1 VFKAGCTFE
10 HMRWPSFDT
19 DRLALESHGEEQ
31 VELLLGHYKTLFG
44 YLGGDPAKA
53 RCEWRRLKCF
63 VGREATLISLSY
75 LELYE
80 RLFNQKGNKFMYGTD
95 GTCSDKLD
103 DMSFYNILLLLSI
116 IMSYAVDTSICERG
130 FALMNNLKTA
140 RRSRMGN
147 LLLRTLMTICELGKE
162 WGDPTKIPINEIV
175 TEWREQSS
183 RGRYEA
189 AMWRAAGLE
198 EPNAKGAK
206 GGADAGTATEVD
218 NLTAGG
224 FFGWMGREQLGAE
237 RVTARAF
244 PAPRAA
250 EGP

>member
-1 VFKAGCTFE
+1 
-10 HMRWPSFDT
+10 MRWPSFDT

-31 VELLLGHYKTLFG
+31 VELLLSHYKTRFG

-116 IMSYAVDTSICERG
+116 ISHTLSTPPSASG
-130 FALMNNLKTA
+130 ALDAATVACQK
-140 RRSRMGN
+140 SG
-147 LLLRTLMTICELGKE
+147 IY
-162 WGDPTKIPINEIV
+162 PTFD
-175 TEWREQSS
+175 S
-183 RGRYEA
+183 
-189 AMWRAAGLE
+189 AAGL
-198 EPNAKGAK
+198 G
-206 GGADAGTATEVD
+206 
-218 NLTAGG
+218 
-224 FFGWMGREQLGAE
+224 
-237 RVTARAF
+237 
-244 PAPRAA
+244 
-250 EGP
+250 